1 VLVGLLALA
10 ARARAVTLQ
19 PVGTFD
25 QPGYVTSPPEIWS
38 LGLRNPFRFSFD
50 HLTGD
55 LVIADVGAGT
65 SEVTLA
71 GSATSGFV
79 GRIVLGVN
87 PKATAV

>member
-1 VLVGLLALA
+1 
-10 ARARAVTLQ
+10 
-19 PVGTFD
+19 
-25 QPGYVTSPPEIWS
+25 
-38 LGLRNPFRFSFD
+38 
-50 HLTGD
+50 
-55 LVIADVGAGT
+55 VIADVGAGT